1 MINLLSNETFYE
13 SVVTDPNS
21 ISIANWNSIDSSKR
35 LELIKFVADKIQ
47 IILTSR
53 NKDGVIVTNKD
64 KPKFKNFGTFIK
76 NVCNAEELE
85 LACQSVGKDALMNSD
100 PWTLQEI
107 HSRGSDWAFIFQFRR
122 TQVYDKSDISFEE
135 FKANGGSIQPPES
148 YEDKYKRI
156 SGKDSAIRTG
166 SERRWLKRANE
177 DKRTV
182 IKLQKAEVSK

>member
-107 HSRGSDWAFIFQFRR
+107 HSRGSDRAFIFQFQR
-122 TQVYDKSDISFEE
+122 TQVYDKSDISF
-135 FKANGGSIQPPES
+135 
-148 YEDKYKRI
+148 
-156 SGKDSAIRTG
+156 
-166 SERRWLKRANE
+166 
-177 DKRTV
+177 
-182 IKLQKAEVSK
+182 